1 MTLRVPSLLGEPQW
15 KIRCG
20 HRLEPTIASAQL
32 LMQFMVPLKMWRLAK
47 LRLLLWVTPTTA
59 SGGAKTNA
67 HQAIVVTPALKI
79 PKHRGEFIA
88 KVGGAV
94 SIPPTLA
101 TTSRE
106 CIIQLGVM
114 GGGVGVPTRAR
125 YRATVS
131 M

>member
-94 SIPPTLA
+94 SIPTHACDNIKGVYYPA
-101 TTSRE
+101 WCNGGRCWGAYTS
-106 CIIQLGVM
+106 
-114 GGGVGVPTRAR
+114 A
-125 YRATVS
+125 
-131 M
+131 